1 VSPLIGEV
9 IIDACTLWN
18 FAVVERLDLLDAR
31 YSHRGVRWTESI
43 QLEVRRHVR
52 EEPLLQAVLNAE
64 WLGEPMEISGSP
76 QVLQRID
83 RIRRGLQ
90 ASPADPPTLHLGEA
104 EVIDIL
110 ETEHPSWVFITDD
123 GPAGDLAKRRGL
135 NVLDSVSVLADC
147 YASGEIGCPEAYEL
161 LREMAA
167 KGRGVRVPADHRH
180 VCP

>member
-1 VSPLIGEV
+1 VSPQIGEV

-31 YSHRGVRWTESI
+31 FSHRGVRWTESI
-43 QLEVRRHVR
+43 QLEIRRHLR
-52 EEPLLQAVLNAE
+52 EEPLLQAVLDSD
-64 WLGEPMEISGSP
+64 WLGEPMEILGSP

-90 ASPADPPTLHLGEA
+90 ASPTDPPTLHLGEA
-104 EVIDIL
+104 EVIDLL
-110 ETEHPSWVFITDD
+110 ENVHPSWVFVTDD

-135 NVLDSVSVLADC
+135 SVLDSVGVLADA
-147 YASGEIGCPEAYEL
+147 YASGEIGCPDAYEL
-161 LREMAA
+161 LLEMAA
-167 KGRGVRVPADHRH
+167 KGRGVRIPSNHRL